1 MAPFLV
7 FDTETTGVPVKNA
20 KYTNLEGFS
29 QSRVL
34 SVAIVV
40 YNNEEV
46 ETGNYYSLVK
56 CPGVQVAATE
66 VHGITQE
73 QVDNEGVPINEV
85 YVAVKTLFEHGF
97 PVVGHNV
104 KFDISVLRSEFFR
117 AGFDTDFMDN
127 VKWIC
132 THEMTKKT
140 FFTTM
145 KLEKLYSYLFDESFD
160 GAHNALN
167 DCRATGRIY
176 STLSRDPRKYSSISA
191 KKVWIKVSD
200 IATITGVSHFKKP
213 YEIIEN
219 LWSRYNPDTFEGQ
232 TIEQLREATLNSA
245 PGEIKELFEEAKSV
259 STETSDEVQSILKKA
274 QGVISNHPDLTKEEK
289 TIINQHLQKTMYTN
303 HGIKSEDNTVKDI
316 SEYVKDEIFYKHL
329 VCKIKG
335 TEYYI
340 CGRVDRVEKCQDGTE
355 NLIEIKNR
363 TKNLFNKVRDYEN
376 IQVQIYLHLNQ
387 KWKSARLIE
396 QFNDKKKDY
405 VIERD
410 PKLIAETLDK
420 VHEFCKTLH
429 YYMSS

>member
-34 SVAIVV
+34 SVAVV
-40 YNNEEV
+40 VFTEE
-46 ETGNYYSLVK
+46 EADNYYSLVK

-66 VHGITQE
+66 IHGITQE
-73 QVDNEGVPINEV
+73 QVDNEGVPIREV
-85 YVAVKTLFEHGF
+85 YDSIKTLFEQGF

-104 KFDISVLRSEFFR
+104 KFDVAVLRSEFFR
-117 AGFDTDFMDN
+117 AGFDTDFMDDVN
-127 VKWIC
+127 WIC
-132 THEMTKKT
+132 THEMTKKIL
-140 FFTTM
+140 FTTM
-145 KLEKLYSYLFDESFD
+145 KLEKLYSYLFDETFD

-176 STLSRDPRKYSSISA
+176 SHLSRDPRKYSSITA

-200 IATITGVSHFKKP
+200 IATIAGVSYFKKP

-245 PGEIKELFEEAKSV
+245 PGEIKELFDDAKSV
-259 STETSDEVQSILKKA
+259 STQTSDEVQSILKKA

-303 HGIKSEDNTVKDI
+303 HGIKSEDDTVKDMDAC
-316 SEYVKDEIFYKHL
+316 YVKDENFYKLL

-340 CGRVDRVEKCQDGTE
+340 CGRVDRVEMCEDGTQ
-355 NLIEIKNR
+355 NLVEIKNR
-363 TKNLFNKVRDYEN
+363 TKNLFNRVRDYEN

-387 KWKSARLIE
+387 MWKSARLIE
-396 QFNDKKKDY
+396 QFNNQKKLY
-405 VIERD
+405 AIERD
-410 PKLIAETLDK
+410 PPLVAKTLER